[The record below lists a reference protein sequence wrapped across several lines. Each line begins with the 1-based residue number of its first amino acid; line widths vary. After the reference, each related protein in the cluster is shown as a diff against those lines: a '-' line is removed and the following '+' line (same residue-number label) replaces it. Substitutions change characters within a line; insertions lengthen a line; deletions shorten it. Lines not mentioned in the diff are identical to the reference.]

1 VKLNA
6 SRQVQ
11 EGLGLAWNAR
21 EALLKQKDFMQ
32 QHVQAS
38 YDTVMAYR
46 KQFLL
51 DTRSLLDVLNTENEL
66 FEARQNAVNTDYDEL
81 YSEYRILNATGGL
94 LDSVSFKAPAEWQK

>member
-1 VKLNA
+1 MNA
-6 SRQVQ
+6 SRQVT
-11 EGLGLAWNAR
+11 EGLALSWNAR
-21 EALLKQKDFMQ
+21 DALMQQKDFMQ

-51 DTRSLLDVLNTENEL
+51 GTRSLLDVLNTENEL

-81 YSEYRILNATGGL
+81 YAQYRILNATDRFT
-94 LDSVSFKAPAEWQK
+94 DSVSF